1 MGNPS
6 QSIFFIP
13 ERPVLDSLAQGA
25 LPLELQTTGKGSKRH
40 LPHTTSIGLT
50 VDGSPMAQEGFQEVR
65 AGLPSDA
72 GAHLGAGTPSLG
84 GIPPPLCPKL
94 RQGSLQV
101 ALGLTGAI
109 PLLNHPSLHRE
120 LPVQGWHGLNDVL
133 SLILQHHWCF
143 PNHQG
148 YPVDLHKHLPKVT
161 QL

>member
-1 MGNPS
+1 MCEAPGGDGQAEERCKVGNPS

-109 PLLNHPSLHRE
+109 PLLNRPSQHRE
-120 LPVQGWHGLNDVL
+120 LPVQGWQELNDVL
-133 SLILQHHWCF
+133 
-143 PNHQG
+143 
-148 YPVDLHKHLPKVT
+148 T
-161 QL
+161 